1 MSTRKDLDFKDFEN
15 RLKAEKK
22 RAELNLQAVRDEAEA
37 LAFEDEID
45 DDIDMAEL
53 QIDNVVDQ
61 ALLRRLE
68 AEILDID
75 AALGR
80 IKDGTYGI
88 CQKSGKPIPIE
99 RLKANPS
106 TRTIVGE

>member
-1 MSTRKDLDFKDFEN
+1 MSARTDLDFEDFEK

-22 RAELNLQAVRDEAEA
+22 RVELNLQAIRDEAEA

-45 DDIDMAEL
+45 DDVDMAEL
-53 QIDNVVDQ
+53 QIENVVDQ

-68 AEILDID
+68 AEIAEID
-75 AALGR
+75 AALKR

-88 CQKSGKPIPIE
+88 CQKSSNPIPIE
-99 RLKANPS
+99 RLKANLCA
-106 TRTIVGE
+106 RTLGT

>member
-1 MSTRKDLDFKDFEN
+1 MSARKDLDFEDFEKK
-15 RLKAEKK
+15 LKAEKK
-22 RAELNLQAVRDEAEA
+22 RVELNLQAVRDEAEA

-53 QIDNVVDQ
+53 HIENVVDQ

-68 AEILDID
+68 AELLEID
-75 AALGR
+75 AALER

-88 CQKSGKPIPIE
+88 CQKSSNLIPVE
-99 RLKANPS
+99 RLKANPCA
-106 TRTIVGE
+106 RTIGT

>member
-1 MSTRKDLDFKDFEN
+1 MSARKDLDFEDFEKK
-15 RLKAEKK
+15 LKAEKK
-22 RAELNLQAVRDEAEA
+22 RVELNLQAIRDEAEA

-45 DDIDMAEL
+45 DDVDMAEL

-68 AEILDID
+68 AEIAEID

-80 IKDGTYGI
+80 IEDGTYGI
-88 CQKSGKPIPIE
+88 CEKSSGHIPIE
-99 RLKANPS
+99 RLKANLCA
-106 TRTIVGE
+106 RTMGA